1 MSEKDRQKKDH
12 QRTEKK
18 NKQRRERENPRTLG
32 AAPRHQARA
41 ESNLSEE
48 SIPSH
53 RTPGSGRTGEKG

>member
-18 NKQRRERENPRTLG
+18 NKQMREHENPQTLG
-32 AAPRHQARA
+32 AAPRQQSKA

-48 SIPSH
+48 NTQKPKH
-53 RTPGSGRTGEKG
+53 

>member
-18 NKQRRERENPRTLG
+18 NKQMRERENPQTLG

-48 SIPSH
+48 KTQKP
-53 RTPGSGRTGEKG
+53 KGH